1 MHPSPDRNPAR
12 PGMKSALSCQMSDS
26 TQSSSIW
33 PLAVVIFFACVVN
46 YPCLLWGL
54 QFGHDHN
61 LHITYL
67 HFFDTQLAAG
77 ELYPRWISGL
87 NFGAGGPI
95 FFVQYPLPYFAA
107 AGLRRVLHIRETAE
121 GLAHAL
127 GLFVFLTGIV
137 AGVSSWLWC
146 RTLANPVAAIF
157 ASVAYLTMPYL
168 YGGDVYY
175 RASIGE
181 YSALALLPL
190 ALFFAHQI
198 EARPWRATAG
208 MAFTIGVVILCNLFT
223 AILFIP
229 FLFLYAIFLVPRT
242 KIRMAAFIVASALVL
257 GVGISGAYFLPMN
270 AHRAFF
276 NLANL
281 VKLRQGIFSYRS
293 HLFPFGETLFPGPQ
307 TSLRIVGLISCVIGL
322 AIVALLIIRLRRS
335 TTLEIASKILAYA
348 AAVLV
353 LLTCVAPL
361 LHRVGFFP
369 HAESGG
375 LRIIDVRTRIFLI
388 TFLTLETALL
398 AYASLRDQA
407 ERLPNFLLAA
417 VLACYFLSTRWS
429 EWIWAHAS
437 FLWNLQF
444 PWRLSGILST
454 FALGL
459 FALALKDAWDK
470 PRRRRNTLLACT
482 ALWLG
487 VVVGSYFVL
496 DIPQV
501 LVRPFFTEIRA
512 KLESSYPAY
521 ASVSELPT
529 PEELGDDE
537 SPAGKVSF
545 LKGEGSASLGT
556 IGARHLRLEAD
567 CSIPCTLLVKLVYYP
582 FWQAHELPNQP
593 VPIGPSSR
601 AGLTELSLSP
611 GIHQVDLELPVGRSE
626 VWGAWLSLTSLVVVA
641 LMFFIDRGRNS
652 AQASVFSAKSTAQ
665 PVPDSPARI

>member
-1 MHPSPDRNPAR
+1 MAAWDDVLV
-12 PGMKSALSCQMSDS
+12 LSCPMNEP
-26 TQSSSIW
+26 TQSSPLW
-33 PLAVVIFFACVVN
+33 PLAVVILFACVVN

-67 HFFDTQLAAG
+67 HFFDAQLAAG

-95 FFVQYPLPYFAA
+95 FFVQYPLPYYAA
-107 AGLRRVLHIRETAE
+107 AGLRRAFHISETAE

-127 GLFVFLTGIV
+127 GLFVFFTGIV
-137 AGVSSWLWC
+137 SGVSSWLWC
-146 RTLANPVAAIF
+146 RALANPVASVF

-198 EARPWRATAG
+198 ETRPWQATAG
-208 MAFTIGVVILCNLFT
+208 MALVVGLVILCNLFT
-223 AILFIP
+223 AILFVP
-229 FLFLYAIFLVPRT
+229 FLFLYTMFLLPRT
-242 KIRMAAFIVASALVL
+242 KIRTAVFIVASALVL
-257 GVGISGAYFLPMN
+257 GLGISGVYFLPMN
-270 AHRAFF
+270 THRAFF

-281 VKLRQGIFSYRS
+281 VKLREGIFAYRS
-293 HLFPFGETLFPGPQ
+293 QLFPFGETLFPGPQ
-307 TSLRIVGLISCVIGL
+307 TSLRIVGLISRVLGL
-322 AIVALLIIRLRRS
+322 AIVAILMIRLRRS
-335 TTLEIASKILAYA
+335 ITSRTTSVTSKALAYA
-348 AAVLV
+348 AAALV
-353 LLTCVAPL
+353 LLTCAATL
-361 LHRVGFFP
+361 LHRLGFFP
-369 HAESGG
+369 HAEFGS

-388 TFLTLETALL
+388 TFLTLEAALM
-398 AYASLRDQA
+398 AYASLRDHA

-429 EWIWAHAS
+429 EWIWGHAS
-437 FLWNLQF
+437 FLWNLEF

-459 FALALKDAWDK
+459 FALALRDAWSDL
-470 PRRRRNTLLACT
+470 RRRRNALLLCS

-487 VVVGSYFVL
+487 VGIGSYVVL

-501 LVRPFFTEIRA
+501 VVRPFFTEIRA

-521 ASVSELPT
+521 ASVSEWPT
-529 PEELGDDE
+529 PEELGGND
-537 SPAGKVSF
+537 SPAGRVSF
-545 LKGEGSASLGT
+545 LAGNGTASLST
-556 IGARHLRLEAD
+556 ITARHLRLEAN
-567 CSIPCTLLVKLVYYP
+567 CFAPCTLLLKLVHYP
-582 FWQAHELPNQP
+582 FWQANEVSNQP
-593 VPIGPSSR
+593 VRLEPSRR

-611 GIHQVDLELPVGRSE
+611 GIHQIDFELPFGRSE
-626 VWGAWLSLTSLVVVA
+626 VWGAWLSLISLFVVA
-641 LMFFIDRGRNS
+641 LMFFRGRGRDS
-652 AQASVFSAKSTAQ
+652 AQPSVLPAKSTAQ
-665 PVPDSPARI
+665 PVPDLPVGI